1 MNRHERKII
10 HMALQ
15 DNYRVSTYSDGD
27 EPYRCVVIAPK
38 RRRRPAPR
46 DWDRERGKE

>member
-15 DNYRVSTYSDGD
+15 DNRRVTTFSAGD
-27 EPYRCVVIAPK
+27 EPRRYVVIAPK
-38 RRRRPAPR
+38 RRRSRKC
-46 DWDRERGKE
+46 DDDRSDKE